1 MRIIAFLACFLL
13 FGCSSTTVSENIAQT
28 AKESISIAYES
39 LPKECKTKDNEKLYI
54 NAQKQ
59 VDHVVESCK
68 LEIQNLEERLRY
80 KNLLILGLS
89 GFVCILVLLMLRRVL
104 GKISLP
110 TLGNLLGRNNR
121 NSENQSNI

>member
-1 MRIIAFLACFLL
+1 MRIISFLACFLL
-13 FGCSSTTVSENIAQT
+13 LGCGSATVSENIAQT
-28 AKESISIAYES
+28 AKESISIAYRS
-39 LPKECKTKDNEKLYI
+39 LPKECKTKDNEMLYI

-68 LEIQNLEERLRY
+68 LEMQKLEERLRY
-80 KNLLILGLS
+80 KNLLIFGLS
-89 GFVCILVLLMLRRVL
+89 GFVCILVLLILRQAL

-110 TLGNLLGRNNR
+110 TLGSLLGHNNR